1 MAAKSDDNSLPPG
14 FGTRPWLVQGS
25 RGDTLT
31 FVDVSDLSLHETV
44 VPEVR
49 GKTCLGCMHGD
60 WLLMLDEST
69 ADCFLLRITTN
80 PRTKIQLPP
89 LHQPPLFLS
98 TYEMLESP
106 ESANCTILVASST
119 EAEEEC
125 YLLHCHPGDE
135 MWTKSVSPYDDISF
149 SSLMRNYG
157 GKIYDFASNLIAID
171 VIDGK
176 IELQQLGTIKD
187 EEEDSRRCGRYHII
201 ESCGKLFLLWIDDL
215 GCFYDDGLLTAIRV
229 FCLNLETLSWERVEG
244 IGNDRAF
251 LISGTYAFSCPS
263 IEGVLQ
269 GNCVYLVWSS
279 CDSERL
285 YKFCLDDMTI
295 SFHQIL
301 PQPTKSSS
309 RAFWAIPASTQS
321 ISMPQESTIPNNL
334 LWRKPSK
341 DNPPND
347 FDEHKEDGQEN
358 SLRPW
363 DHLPVELLELIVS
376 NLSLVD
382 RIRSPTVCKAWSEV
396 LNPIEQAKV
405 WPWLMHISKQ
415 DGTCKLFDPLRSE
428 NYNIQVTIFDTNE
441 DRHIFRSSKDGWV
454 LASAGIYGNDIFIIN
469 PFTEEIVEPPML
481 AFLYNYN
488 GVSFSSSNPMCLDCA
503 FFGINSSDSGKFLS
517 TFTWQHGEPHW
528 IEQEFEY
535 NVSFPVGYNN
545 PVMFDG
551 KFYCLGRK
559 GNLGVF
565 DPTSNTWRILDKP
578 EPIHVEMDLFEED
591 HIGREFCYLVDMDG
605 ELISVFLRNANE
617 LPRVFKLNRTEI
629 SWVEVEDIGG
639 GALFLDY
646 RSSYGVASPDGG
658 NGNRIY
664 FPRYS
669 KDGKPVFYDMNKK
682 TYSPSFYG
690 VIEPLNCVW
699 VVPNLRKNESTSE
712 D

>member
-1 MAAKSDDNSLPPG
+1 
-14 FGTRPWLVQGS
+14 
-25 RGDTLT
+25 
-31 FVDVSDLSLHETV
+31 
-44 VPEVR
+44 
-49 GKTCLGCMHGD
+49 MHGD

-301 PQPTKSSS
+301 PQPTKSWS
-309 RAFWAIPASTQS
+309 RAFWAIPA
-321 ISMPQESTIPNNL
+321 
-334 LWRKPSK
+334 
-341 DNPPND
+341 
-347 FDEHKEDGQEN
+347 
-358 SLRPW
+358 
-363 DHLPVELLELIVS
+363 
-376 NLSLVD
+376 
-382 RIRSPTVCKAWSEV
+382 
-396 LNPIEQAKV
+396 
-405 WPWLMHISKQ
+405 
-415 DGTCKLFDPLRSE
+415 SE

-488 GVSFSSSNPMCLDCA
+488 DCA

>member
-1 MAAKSDDNSLPPG
+1 MGAKSDNHSLPPG

-60 WLLMLDEST
+60 WLLMLDEPT
-69 ADCFLLRITTN
+69 ADCFLLRISSN
-80 PRTKIQLPP
+80 PRSKIQLPP
-89 LHQPPLFLS
+89 LRQPLEFLS

-106 ESANCTILVASST
+106 ESASCTVLVASST

-171 VIDGK
+171 VIGGK

-187 EEEDSRRCGRYHII
+187 EEEDSLDVVVTI
-201 ESCGKLFLLWIDDL
+201 S
-215 GCFYDDGLLTAIRV
+215 
-229 FCLNLETLSWERVEG
+229 SSPVEK
-244 IGNDRAF
+244 
-251 LISGTYAFSCPS
+251 
-263 IEGVLQ
+263 GVLK

-279 CDSERL
+279 CDSEKP
-285 YKFCLDDMTI
+285 YKFCLDDRTI

-301 PQPTKSSS
+301 PQPTKSWS

-358 SLRPW
+358 SPWPW

-382 RIRSPTVCKAWSEV
+382 RIRFPTVCKAWSE
-396 LNPIEQAKV
+396 
-405 WPWLMHISKQ
+405 
-415 DGTCKLFDPLRSE
+415 
-428 NYNIQVTIFDTNE
+428 
-441 DRHIFRSSKDGWV
+441 
-454 LASAGIYGNDIFIIN
+454 
-469 PFTEEIVEPPML
+469 IVP
-481 AFLYNYN
+481 
-488 GVSFSSSNPMCLDCA
+488 
-503 FFGINSSDSGKFLS
+503 FFGINSSDSGEFLS
-517 TFTWQHGEPHW
+517 TFTWQHGKPHW

-545 PVMFDG
+545 PIMFDG

-578 EPIHVEMDLFEED
+578 EPIHVEMDLFEQD

-605 ELISVFLRNANE
+605 ELIPVFLRNANE
-617 LPRVFKLNRTEI
+617 LPRVFKLNRTKI

-682 TYSPSFYG
+682 TYSPSSFYG
-690 VIEPLNCVW
+690 VIEPLNYVW